1 MESKATIKR
10 KHILK
15 SAKDYILDNDINSLT
30 LDAVAKQAGISKGGL
45 LYHFPNK
52 EVLLLEVTQYIFED
66 FTSRFN
72 EHAMN
77 DSVGKGR
84 WSRALI
90 EATKEDLNH
99 NAELNVGLLASSMLN
114 PDLLT
119 TISQSYQYMQ
129 NKVEQDRI
137 DRVTATII
145 RLAID
150 GLYYS
155 ELFNIAPLDEKLREN
170 VIQELI
176 NMTK

>member
-15 SAKDYILDNDINSLT
+15 SAKDFILENDINSLT

-52 EVLLLEVTQYIFED
+52 EALLMGLTQYIFAD
-66 FTSRFN
+66 FTSLFN
-72 EHAMN
+72 EHAMI
-77 DSVGKGR
+77 DPIEKGK

-90 EATKEDLNH
+90 ETTKEDLNH
-99 NAELNVGLLASSMLN
+99 NAELNVGIIAASMLN
-114 PDLLT
+114 PDLSKSM
-119 TISQSYQYMQ
+119 SQSYQYMQ
-129 NKVEQDRI
+129 NQVEQDSI
-137 DRVTATII
+137 DPVTATII

-170 VIQELI
+170 VIQKLI